1 MLIRQSWLDLGSCR
15 GMVPPH
21 VLSMWSRTPSR
32 AILMIHPLPIV
43 PNVQVPSML
52 HRPIILLVSFLP
64 VHPEIP
70 KLLVTLF
77 TNQLMPYENNEKCIE
92 LVSYLC
98 KAGTVDTRS
107 GGEG

>member
-1 MLIRQSWLDLGSCR
+1 MLD
-15 GMVPPH
+15 
-21 VLSMWSRTPSR
+21 
-32 AILMIHPLPIV
+32 
-43 PNVQVPSML
+43 
-52 HRPIILLVSFLP
+52 RPIILLVSFLP
-64 VHPEIP
+64 VDPEIP

-98 KAGTVDTRS
+98 KVGTVDVCS